1 MLSYKSKL
9 GRFHLETFC
18 NELKVL
24 EFTISALK
32 KKLKKGVDKYN
43 WNTST
48 DHIRWNFY
56 NFIWPTQILWSR
68 LCDCHAMK
76 VICYPNE
83 FWSSCFVYSSYQ
95 VKEKMTHAWVWL
107 TIVCRGVAPS
117 IRWFWKAAGF
127 LKKQEGLINLLLQR
141 SGNIWKCCSSSLSPV
156 NELTYLRYMAENES
170 IRNW

>member
-9 GRFHLETFC
+9 GRFHLETYC

-32 KKLKKGVDKYN
+32 QN
-43 WNTST
+43 WRRVWIST
-48 DHIRWNFY
+48 TGTHQRITFGETFKI
-56 NFIWPTQILWSR
+56 FIWPVQILWKR

-76 VICYPNE
+76 VICYPND
-83 FWSSCFVYSSYQ
+83 FWSSCFVWSFYQ
-95 VKEKMTHAWVWL
+95 VKKMMHAWVWL
-107 TIVCRGVAPS
+107 MIVSRGVAPS
-117 IRWFWKAAGF
+117 IRWFWKVAGF

-141 SGNIWKCCSSSLSPV
+141 SGNIWKCYSSSLSPV